1 MVITAVSLFV
11 RWVESV
17 GDGHSMKIADLQAIA
32 FDEPLLSFAIQLV
45 RKCDNDAACDTRILP
60 PLSGLSGVGKFL
72 AGARPSND
80 SADDRVSFIAVE
92 RRQLCTDETPARKP
106 QSLAQHVG
114 ELLGG
119 MAAFLRTLDR
129 SDIEM
134 EDGHALFP
142 IASSCGRSAFQHASG
157 SERLLV
163 APWRYRLA
171 LRGAQSK
178 LQGFDLMCASTET
191 PRIEGCATQGSSR
204 DTGFVT
210 GRLGDGASSPRTPQ
224 T

>member
-11 RWVESV
+11 GRMESV
-17 GDGHSMKIADLQAIA
+17 GDGHAMKIADLETIA
-32 FDEPLLSFAIQLV
+32 FDEPLLGLTIQFV
-45 RKCDNDAACDTRILP
+45 RKCDDDAARDTRVLP
-60 PLSGLSGVGKFL
+60 SLGGFGGVGESL

-92 RRQLCTDETPARKP
+92 RSKLGADELPARKP

-119 MAAFLRTLDR
+119 MTAFLRTLDR
-129 SDIEM
+129 SNIEM

-142 IASSCGRSAFQHASG
+142 IASCRGRSAFQHASG
-157 SERLLV
+157 SERLPV
-163 APWRYRLA
+163 APERYRLA
-171 LRGAQSK
+171 PRGAQSK
-178 LQGFDLMCASTET
+178 PQGFDLMCASPET
-191 PRIEGCATQGSSR
+191 PWIEGCTAQGSSR

-210 GRLGDGASSPRTPQ
+210 GRPVDGASSPRTLR